1 MKTSPARMLTGL
13 VSVSLSDIRPDAR
26 YGLSPIVPFKLWA
39 EVRCFNPGLGSASG
53 EARLGFRWSLFRQ
66 WNLLQTGFA
75 CRDSKIASRATSG
88 AKKSGLHRID
98 RDPQAAYRR
107 LGHRAM
113 GTLGSSCGS
122 RNLFSRQQKPAPELK
137 QRQPETVTEILCEVA
152 LRKPCGTRR
161 ERRLSFAANPLA
173 KGKFASSRRL
183 LYGAKMGE
191 VS

>member
-1 MKTSPARMLTGL
+1 MEPPANGFRLPGFKDCI
-13 VSVSLSDIRPDAR
+13 SRDIR
-26 YGLSPIVPFKLWA
+26 
-39 EVRCFNPGLGSASG
+39 
-53 EARLGFRWSLFRQ
+53 RQ
-66 WNLLQTGFA
+66 
-75 CRDSKIASRATSG
+75 
-88 AKKSGLHRID
+88 KSGLHRID

-152 LRKPCGTRR
+152 LRKPCGARL
-161 ERRLSFAANPLA
+161 EWRLSFAANPLA
-173 KGKFASSRRL
+173 KGKFASSCRL